1 MYLDF
6 YGLKEKPF
14 SVTPDSSFLFRSR
27 YHSEAFNH
35 LLYGIKSKEGFILI
49 TGDIGTGKTTLC
61 RALLSELGD
70 KTHSALVF
78 NPNLTETEL
87 LRTIIEDLGV
97 EIRKESKKDLID
109 DLNRFLL
116 ACSEKGEAVIV
127 IIDEAQNLSPEV
139 LEEIRLLSNLETEK
153 EKLLQ
158 IVLVGQTELQEKLRL
173 PYLQQLNQ
181 RISVRYHLRP
191 LEKDEVER
199 YIHHRLMR
207 AGSHG
212 EIYFTPEAIRSIY
225 VHSHG
230 IPRIIN
236 LICDKALLAGYIAQ
250 KKSITGKMVRDG
262 LADLGLESTLPRFN
276 LRWRPGYAIA
286 SMLIIL
292 FLFIL
297 QMRGGNRGFL
307 PTCQLPSQFAEA
319 RIPELLISGGMN
331 RLQNAPDLNTDR
343 SSREASDGSRE
354 SLVTLLKIWG
364 IQGNR
369 LAQELAFWTDD
380 GKQFSFLE
388 KARNF
393 ALEATVLKTDIEGI
407 RALNYPCIVELKEK
421 HRRSKHSFV
430 TLTELTT
437 EGAVIA
443 DPWEGT
449 VTLPLKEFESAWT
462 NLTVIIWRNF
472 DGMSGVMKRG
482 TAHPSVETLKKRLHE
497 IGMLN
502 NYQPD
507 EKFDEQTEEAVK
519 SLQIKYHLRDD
530 GIVGS
535 MTKMVLYR
543 SLPFLHLP
551 GLGGKGH
558 EPDRKG
564 A

>member
-1 MYLDF
+1 MYLNF

-14 SVTPDSSFLFRSR
+14 SVTPDSSFLFKSR

-97 EIRKESKKDLID
+97 EIRKEGKKDLID

-158 IVLVGQTELQEKLRL
+158 LVLVGQTELQEKLRL

-212 EIYFTPEAIRSIY
+212 EIYFTPKAIRSIY

-250 KKSITGKMVRDG
+250 KKSITGQMVRDG

-276 LRWRPGYAIA
+276 RRWRPGYAIA

-319 RIPELLISGGMN
+319 RIPESLLGES
-331 RLQNAPDLNTDR
+331 RFSLQTLSDLNGR
-343 SSREASDGSRE
+343 VQNSQESDGSRE

-364 IQGNR
+364 IQENR
-369 LAQELAFWTDD
+369 LSQELAFWKKDTR
-380 GKQFSFLE
+380 KFNFSE
-388 KARNF
+388 KAIGF
-393 ALEATVLKTDIEGI
+393 AFEATQFKGNIERI
-407 RALNYPCIVELKEK
+407 QMINYPCIVEMRDKGNP
-421 HRRSKHSFV
+421 SKQYFA
-430 TLTELTT
+430 TLIELTPA
-437 EGAVIA
+437 EAVIV
-443 DPWEGT
+443 DPWKGK
-449 VTLPLKEFESAWT
+449 VSITLQEFESAWT
-462 NLTVIIWRNF
+462 NLVIVLWRNF
-472 DGMSGVMKRG
+472 DGINGEIIKG
-482 TAHPSVETLKKRLHE
+482 TAHPAIRILKKRLEE
-497 IGMLN
+497 IGLLKI
-502 NYQPD
+502 YQPD
-507 EKFDEQTEEAVK
+507 DQFDEQLEDAVK
-519 SLQIKYHLRDD
+519 KLQREYHLRED

>member
-1 MYLDF
+1 MYLNF

-14 SVTPDSSFLFRSR
+14 SVTPDSSFLFKSK

-78 NPNLTETEL
+78 NPNLTEIEL
-87 LRTIIEDLGV
+87 LRAIIQDLG
-97 EIRKESKKDLID
+97 IQSRNESKKDIID
-109 DLNRFLL
+109 ELNQFLL
-116 ACSEKGEAVIV
+116 ACSKKEETVVV

-139 LEEIRLLSNLETEK
+139 LEEVRLLSNLETEK

-158 IVLVGQTELQEKLRL
+158 IVLVGQTELKEKLRL

-212 EIYFTPEAIRSIY
+212 DIYFTPKAIRSIY
-225 VHSHG
+225 SHSGG

-250 KKSITGKMVRDG
+250 KKDINGAMVRES
-262 LADLGLESTLPRFN
+262 LSDLGISYQRLQLKLKPAYIMLGLIPILLFVLFQMKWVIKGSSSFKMPR
-276 LRWRPGYAIA
+276 
-286 SMLIIL
+286 
-292 FLFIL
+292 
-297 QMRGGNRGFL
+297 
-307 PTCQLPSQFAEA
+307 QFAEA
-319 RIPELLISGGMN
+319 RIPDALMSGGKNSTHGAFDFSGIM
-331 RLQNAPDLNTDR
+331 RTDG
-343 SSREASDGSRE
+343 ETDGSRE
-354 SLVTLLKIWG
+354 SIVTLLKIWG
-364 IQGNR
+364 IQEDR
-369 LAQELAFWTDD
+369 LCQELTFWGNDLRAFN
-380 GKQFSFLE
+380 FSD
-388 KARNF
+388 KARDF
-393 ALEATVLKTDIEGI
+393 AFETTSLKSSIEELRMI
-407 RALNYPCIVELKEK
+407 NYPCIVELTVRDNPS
-421 HRRSKHSFV
+421 RRYFA
-430 TLTELTT
+430 TLLALSPAE
-437 EGAVIA
+437 AVIG
-443 DPWEGT
+443 DSRNGKIT
-449 VTLPLKEFESAWT
+449 MPLQEFESLWT
-462 NLTVIIWRNF
+462 KSTVILWRNF
-472 DGMSGVMKRG
+472 EGINGIMKKG
-482 TAHPSVETLKKRLHE
+482 KNHPAVRVLKKRLHD
-497 IGMLN
+497 IGLLKQ
-502 NYQPD
+502 YQPD
-507 EKFDEQTEEAVK
+507 DQFDEQLEEAVK
-519 SLQIKYHLRDD
+519 NLQRAYHLRDD

-551 GLGGKGH
+551 GLQGKNH
-558 EPDRKG
+558 ESDRKG